1 MMPDAVDVQYPW
13 EESPRRHH
21 VHNMEIPALQVDKYP
36 VTNKDYKAFLDE
48 TGWAPKQ
55 DQNWLKHWENV
66 FTGYPPGICLCSL
79 HHLLMQNVTPIQQVF
94 RLVLGSTNF

>member
-66 FTGYPPGICLCSL
+66 FTGYPPGMLMLFSS
-79 HHLLMQNVTPIQQVF
+79 LMQDVI
-94 RLVLGSTNF
+94 